1 MATRSAKIDQKADL
15 IWAIADKLT
24 GVYKPHEYGDVIL
37 PLTVIRRFDCILSD
51 TKDAVLQKYDEVK
64 NLPMK
69 DILLRKASKKDF
81 YNTSK
86 YTFERLMDDPDHIEE
101 NFREYLNKFSANVRD
116 ILEKFKFD
124 GHITT
129 MANKGILYIVLK
141 EYTTDRGNLHPNEI
155 SNLEMGYIFEE
166 IIRRF
171 SESHNEDAGQ
181 HYTPREVIQL
191 MVNILFYDDNDILS
205 GNNVAKTIYD
215 PACGT
220 GGMLSVAEE
229 YLHSL
234 NASTELVSFGQEI
247 NDQTFAIC
255 KADMLIKGNNADY
268 IKDGNTLSDD
278 QFAGSTFDYI
288 LSNPPFGREWKN
300 EKAKVEEE
308 AKLGFGGRF
317 GAGLPAASDGQML
330 FLMTAISKMKDI
342 DKGGSRIAII
352 HNGSPLFTGDAGSGP
367 SEIRRY
373 ILENDLLE
381 AIIALPNDIF
391 YNTGIA
397 TYIWVLSNKKAGTV
411 REGKVQLINANEMF
425 VKRRKALGN
434 KRNDINSYIQMSRL
448 LSKTDSNHSL
458 PVDYAKSC
466 PYLMSFMKKYK
477 IKEQI
482 EKYYIKHPDEFGSER
497 EQSLLWLNRN
507 KINKYD
513 ELPKTNARLE
523 ALKEKA
529 FTGGAEKYLWI
540 PPSLPYYEM
549 QGAYK
554 NSKGFSKILV
564 FSAWEMVPRMIG
576 ALVSYEAE
584 RLTVGKLVHQIK
596 NQDKKNTGY
605 FAEGSRRYPVARLR
619 FNVSNGEVRGMSL
632 FALLYPSK
640 TLSDMYLPI
649 ESLNN
654 HESLEVI
661 EKSVRLKLKEKLAI
675 IEEKYGDSGNNKED
689 ARWYYLAP
697 MLMDGVI
704 YAKHWIEDIV
714 WEMNTDEE
722 DTTSEVRSSS
732 KDKRNKGFIAHIDKL
747 RSYLDAPEEIHLGR
761 KPEDLLET
769 LVNMV
774 LGSPAICIYRS
785 NGRSTARATSLAK
798 VFVNNF
804 NLPESTAIIDLAYG
818 RCRDDN
824 SHWQNVLKY
833 CKDGC
838 FQAMID
844 EYIHMLKET
853 AGFQSDGNQY
863 QIVHDMMMDSLKIH
877 TATYIA
883 DTYPDFKKRIN
894 GADRK
899 SDGCRIRS
907 SYAVGFTKDAGD
919 NSKVVMRKEN
929 IRNAFNSP
937 MRPFVLATTS
947 IGQEGLDFHNYCRV
961 IMHWNL
967 PSNPIDVGRI
977 LRTFKIKKNVEVTDN
992 GKIII

>member
-268 IKDGNTLSDD
+268 IKDGNTLSD
-278 QFAGSTFDYI
+278 
-288 LSNPPFGREWKN
+288 
-300 EKAKVEEE
+300 
-308 AKLGFGGRF
+308 
-317 GAGLPAASDGQML
+317 
-330 FLMTAISKMKDI
+330 
-342 DKGGSRIAII
+342 
-352 HNGSPLFTGDAGSGP
+352 
-367 SEIRRY
+367 
-373 ILENDLLE
+373 
-381 AIIALPNDIF
+381 
-391 YNTGIA
+391 
-397 TYIWVLSNKKAGTV
+397 
-411 REGKVQLINANEMF
+411 
-425 VKRRKALGN
+425 
-434 KRNDINSYIQMSRL
+434 
-448 LSKTDSNHSL
+448 
-458 PVDYAKSC
+458 
-466 PYLMSFMKKYK
+466 
-477 IKEQI
+477 
-482 EKYYIKHPDEFGSER
+482 
-497 EQSLLWLNRN
+497 
-507 KINKYD
+507 
-513 ELPKTNARLE
+513 ARLE

-605 FAEGSRRYPVARLR
+605 FADGSRRYPVARLR